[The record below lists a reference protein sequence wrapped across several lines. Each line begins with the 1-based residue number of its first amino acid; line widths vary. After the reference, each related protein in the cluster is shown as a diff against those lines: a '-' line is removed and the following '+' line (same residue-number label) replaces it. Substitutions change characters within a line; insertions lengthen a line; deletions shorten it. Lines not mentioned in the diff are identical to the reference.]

1 MAPQKRALYDYL
13 VAIAKGGYYD
23 SVDPD
28 IETTLVRSCDST
40 VVSRQDIDILIHQLN
55 KGEVWALEGENHAM
69 MDSLGR
75 MAMLIQKLKLYDR
88 I

>member
-40 VVSRQDIDILIHQLN
+40 VVSRQDI
-55 KGEVWALEGENHAM
+55 E
-69 MDSLGR
+69 SLFTN
-75 MAMLIQKLKLYDR
+75 
-88 I
+88 